1 MDDCRIL
8 LEQAP
13 DLTLAKCRMADVKML
28 IADWTSAK
36 ELWIDILEVN
46 GNHPHALTQLAACN
60 ISLGAPE
67 QAEAPL
73 NKAIRLDPEFAP
85 AWHNRGL
92 LYLEWA
98 EEEAAIQDFETT
110 IKVDPKH
117 IDARLHLASIHHS
130 AGRWKI
136 AAPLWRD
143 VLDIDSDNDVARQR
157 LSHCEM
163 QITATT
169 K

>member
-1 MDDCRIL
+1 MF
-8 LEQAP
+8 
-13 DLTLAKCRMADVKML
+13 
-28 IADWTSAK
+28 
-36 ELWIDILEVN
+36 DIKGFLKTKTEIKKIFSKIKKNKHIVCSC
-46 GNHPHALTQLAACN
+46 GSGVAACN
-60 ISLGAPE
+60 IALGIPD

-73 NKAIRLDPEFAP
+73 NKAIRLDSKFSS

-92 LYLEWA
+92 LYLEWG
-98 EEEAAIQDFETT
+98 EEDAAIQDFETT

>member
-1 MDDCRIL
+1 MKKAIL
-8 LEQAP
+8 F
-13 DLTLAKCRMADVKML
+13 
-28 IADWTSAK
+28 
-36 ELWIDILEVN
+36 ILVFFSINVAYANNAWNGNFTYHGKKYDATTTGGIKQTINVN
-46 GNHPHALTQLAACN
+46 GSQV
-60 ISLGAPE
+60 
-67 QAEAPL
+67 
-73 NKAIRLDPEFAP
+73 
-85 AWHNRGL
+85 
-92 LYLEWA
+92 
-98 EEEAAIQDFETT
+98 T

-117 IDARLHLASIHHS
+117 IDSRLHLASIHHS

-163 QITATT
+163 QITTVS